1 VYPDFNDAKLKFTD
15 VGLIKLTLTHPD
27 METIKNMGIYPVHY
41 FTEKSYILFS
51 ISDTGIG
58 IADEDRQVIFDEYNQ
73 SNKTM
78 TKKYGGTGL
87 GLAIT
92 KKILD
97 ILGGNIWFTSKLSNG
112 STFNF
117 IIPVEKILTPQ
128 LPKTE
133 E

>member
-1 VYPDFNDAKLKFTD
+1 MNLYTNAVKFTD
-15 VGLIKLTLTHPD
+15 VGQVKVKLTHPD
-27 METIKNMGIYPVHY
+27 METVKNTGIYPIHY

-58 IADEDRQVIFDEYNQ
+58 IADEYQQVIFDEYNQ
-73 SNKTM
+73 SKLM

-97 ILGGNIWFTSKLSNG
+97 ILGGNIGVISQLSHG

-117 IIPVEKILTPQ
+117 IIPVEKILTPSIS
-128 LPKTE
+128 KTGE
-133 E
+133 